1 VGNIKFKLD
10 TSTNEFD
17 EVFFNRPVSRLQASW
32 VGVVSS
38 KNTSLKSISSI
49 YQILDLLGQNVTLVV
64 DQRQMHATLPA
75 DVVLKPKKTPGYTNS
90 DEGIESLRNCKII
103 IFLAETELNSDME
116 LFMNQLL
123 KVYSG
128 TIITDS
134 YSVFN
139 EYDFKGDKVLTVND
153 KQISSRYQE
162 GLNHLSALIQSYSLE
177 VECPIVYFGKNQIIC
192 INNKNIDTA
201 CVINTKKVIDRN
213 EFVGILAGMMAD
225 KKTPVD
231 NGWLKYCQASGF
243 LLRLLQSDGLAAV
256 KKYLDSKF

>member
-1 VGNIKFKLD
+1 
-10 TSTNEFD
+10 
-17 EVFFNRPVSRLQASW
+17 
-32 VGVVSS
+32 
-38 KNTSLKSISSI
+38 
-49 YQILDLLGQNVTLVV
+49 
-64 DQRQMHATLPA
+64 
-75 DVVLKPKKTPGYTNS
+75 
-90 DEGIESLRNCKII
+90 
-103 IFLAETELNSDME
+103 
-116 LFMNQLL
+116 
-123 KVYSG
+123 
-128 TIITDS
+128 
-134 YSVFN
+134 
-139 EYDFKGDKVLTVND
+139 
-153 KQISSRYQE
+153 
-162 GLNHLSALIQSYSLE
+162 